1 MTEFFMDQIIEFAT
15 SSTLISI
22 LSISWVVIVGLII
35 YSYVGAALS
44 PIKEL
49 STHEATLLMN
59 REDAIV
65 LDTRATNE
73 FKAGHILGSKQI
85 KAEELKNGNFA
96 KLENS
101 KDKPIIVVCAMGAT
115 AKKTA
120 AQMLK
125 VGFEKVTVLKG
136 GMNAWQSASL
146 PVSK

>member
-1 MTEFFMDQIIEFAT
+1 VE
-15 SSTLISI
+15 
-22 LSISWVVIVGLII
+22 
-35 YSYVGAALS
+35 
-44 PIKEL
+44 K
-49 STHEATLLMN
+49 
-59 REDAIV
+59 
-65 LDTRATNE
+65 E
-73 FKAGHILGSKQI
+73 FKAGHILGSRQL

-101 KDKPIIVVCAMGAT
+101 KDKPIIVVCAMGVS

-120 AQMLK
+120 AQLLK

>member
-1 MTEFFMDQIIEFAT
+1 MDQIIEFAT
-15 SSTLISI
+15 STTLISI
-22 LSISWVVIVGLII
+22 LSIAWVAIVVLII

-49 STHEATLLMN
+49 STHDATLLMN
-59 REDAIV
+59 KEDAIV
-65 LDTRATNE
+65 LDIRVAKE
-73 FKAGHILGSKQI
+73 FKAGHILGSRQL
-85 KAEELKNGNFA
+85 KAEELKNGDFA

-101 KDKPIIVVCAMGAT
+101 KDKPIIVVCAMGVS

-120 AQMLK
+120 AQLLK

>member
-85 KAEELKNGNFA
+85 KAHYCSMRNGSNSEKDSCSDA
-96 KLENS
+96 KSGL
-101 KDKPIIVVCAMGAT
+101 
-115 AKKTA
+115 
-120 AQMLK
+120 
-125 VGFEKVTVLKG
+125 
-136 GMNAWQSASL
+136 
-146 PVSK
+146 